1 MYYTI
6 ICIQKNVCINQLKSN
21 DKSFSDSTI
30 TLKFGALTHK
40 TWDVDINS
48 IVIFLKLVERKLLIG
63 FLDKVVRS
71 FGQILLKMKGY
82 FKTFKVRNGNKD
94 KSNKLM
100 SMTIYDEKLLEKFKS
115 IQTKIENFKNY

>member
-30 TLKFGALTHK
+30 TSKFGALTHK
-40 TWDVDINS
+40 IWDVDING

-71 FGQILLKMKGY
+71 FGLILLKMKGY